1 MGNFFGVPQVLIFL
15 ITAFLGYSFGG
26 IFSGLGPAIS
36 DDLGCGL
43 AAILAYVIWRVIN
56 GILIDGGGFGE
67 LRFGSSLENIFAMGM
82 GGFLG
87 CLLGGFLTSVSSMMG
102 PIGGGIGAVLA
113 FSMYIV

>member
-1 MGNFFGVPQVLIFL
+1 MGFFGIPQLLIFL

-43 AAILAYVIWRVIN
+43 AAILAYVIWRIIN
-56 GILIDGGGFGE
+56 GFIEGSGGFGE
-67 LRFGSSLENIFAMGM
+67 LRLGSTMENLFAMGV

-87 CLLGGFLTSVSSMMG
+87 CLLGGFLTGISTMMG